1 MEEVLKRLLENKS
14 EKHRAFFIRLTKTK
28 YEVIGI
34 PVPIIKK
41 MAKEYSKSEYVNE
54 ILSFKTNY
62 YEYVL
67 LQGLIIS
74 YTKTS
79 DENKLKLLNDFAL
92 KIDDWAICDTLC
104 CSIKLKG
111 DLFFN
116 QCLVWTKSNEEFVC
130 RFGVINLMS
139 HYIID
144 EYVDRA
150 IDNVLK
156 VKKDDYYVEM
166 ALAWFVQKLYFKYKE
181 KAQYILDNN
190 LVSISVKKKAE
201 QKIRDSLRERKGA
214 K

>member
-1 MEEVLKRLLENKS
+1 
-14 EKHRAFFIRLTKTK
+14 
-28 YEVIGI
+28 
-34 PVPIIKK
+34 
-41 MAKEYSKSEYVNE
+41 
-54 ILSFKTNY
+54 
-62 YEYVL
+62 
-67 LQGLIIS
+67 
-74 YTKTS
+74 
-79 DENKLKLLNDFAL
+79 
-92 KIDDWAICDTLC
+92 
-104 CSIKLKG
+104 
-111 DLFFN
+111 
-116 QCLVWTKSNEEFVC
+116 
-130 RFGVINLMS
+130 MS

-150 IDNVLK
+150 IDSVLK